1 MKRYSYTPRRN
12 GRPLAR
18 SSASPQDGLFP
29 LVVPVIL
36 VLGVIIAVALLTRGG
51 GDLSAVS
58 CQNPPCDR
66 ALALGASSVP
76 TLRATAPQPTPY
88 HSPYPVPEITGLSA
102 TILEEP
108 CGKQIYAFNENTRY
122 PPASLAK
129 LMTAL
134 VAANHADLNDIIT
147 SPLDGVVLSQETDG
161 TVMGI
166 ELGQK
171 LSLRDLLYGLLLRS
185 GNDAAVVIAQYVGG
199 SEAGFVQMMN
209 DEAESLGLDD
219 TRFTN
224 PHGLDDPRMFVSA
237 HDIAIIGHEVLKR
250 SDLAE
255 IVRATS
261 YTPDWDSGALQNIN
275 LFLTN
280 YPGAIGL
287 KTGFTPTAN
296 QTIVAAA
303 TRDGRTLLVSVLHS
317 IDEYVDA
324 GLLLDWAFDN
334 TTSACGRTN

>member
-1 MKRYSYTPRRN
+1 VKRYSYTPRRN
-12 GRPLAR
+12 GRPIAR
-18 SSASPQDGLFP
+18 SSVLPQGSLFP
-29 LVVPVIL
+29 LVVPVVL
-36 VLGVIIAVALLTRGG
+36 VLSVLIAVGLLTRDGG
-51 GDLSAVS
+51 SLSAVS
-58 CQNPPCDR
+58 CQDPPCGG

-76 TLRATAPQPTPY
+76 TLKATANPQSTPVR
-88 HSPYPVPEITGLSA
+88 SAYPAPEITGLSA

-108 CGKQIYAFNENTRY
+108 CGKQVYAFNENTRY

-134 VAANHADLNDIIT
+134 VAANHADLNDVIT

-185 GNDAAVVIAQYVGG
+185 GNDAALVIAQYVGG

-209 DEAESLGLDD
+209 DEAELLGLKDA
-219 TRFTN
+219 RFTN
-224 PHGLDDPRMFVSA
+224 PHGLDDPRLFVSA
-237 HDIAIIGHEVLKR
+237 HDIAIIGHEVLQQPA
-250 SDLAE
+250 LAE
-255 IVRATS
+255 IVRTTS
-261 YTPDWDSGALQNIN
+261 YTPAWDNGPLENIN

-287 KTGFTPTAN
+287 KTGFTPIAN

-324 GLLLDWAFDN
+324 SLLLDWAFDN
-334 TTSACGRTN
+334 TSPIC